1 MTRAADLAKLIAGG
15 GTITVA
21 DNSDTLT
28 LESTDADANVGPV
41 LNLHRNSASPADGDL
56 TGRIV
61 FKADDDAGNAATFAR
76 IEATAVDVSNG
87 GEDGRLDFFT
97 AKDDAFT
104 AALSISG
111 TDVGIGTTSPSR
123 TFHVSSSSGTA
134 VKVETSDND
143 KGLIEFSNNG
153 SSTTSFLGSADNDM
167 QFGTGGSERMR
178 IDSSGN
184 VGIGVTAP
192 SDSTNNGDN
201 LVIGGE
207 SNVGMSFLSNATSGN
222 GAIYFAD
229 GTSGTAAYRGIL
241 SYSHSDDAMDFGTAS
256 TAARMRI
263 DSSGNVGIG
272 TTSPYAIR
280 QTTQDTT
287 NAIGLAIANSSD
299 DGSADSVGISFALAR
314 SGGLLFG
321 IEGIRMQKEQ
331 AFTGTPSTID
341 SALIF
346 QTISDETTSE
356 KMRIDSSGN
365 ILFGCTSTSAPSFS
379 FNPDSGGGK
388 IVSIKDSTNSRTH
401 YEFHNPNGTVGSI
414 TTSSSSTA
422 FNTSSD
428 YRLKEN
434 IVTDWDATTRLKQLK
449 PSRFNFKTD
458 KDTTVDGFLA
468 HEAQAVV
475 PESVTGTKDEV
486 DEDGNAVM
494 QGIDQSKLV
503 PLMVKTI
510 QELEA
515 RIATLESK

>member
-1 MTRAADLAKLIAGG
+1 GDQAG
-15 GTITVA
+15 
-21 DNSDTLT
+21 
-28 LESTDADANVGPV
+28 
-41 LNLHRNSASPADGDL
+41 
-56 TGRIV
+56 
-61 FKADDDAGNAATFAR
+61 
-76 IEATAVDVSNG
+76 
-87 GEDGRLDFFT
+87 
-97 AKDDAFT
+97 
-104 AALSISG
+104 
-111 TDVGIGTTSPSR
+111 
-123 TFHVSSSSGTA
+123 SGTA
-134 VKVETSDND
+134 GAGSMIVGANSFFIQASEHKDSSTRVP
-143 KGLIEFSNNG
+143 IVFSNI
-153 SSTTSFLGSADNDM
+153 
-167 QFGTGGSERMR
+167 GGSTESMR
-178 IDSSGN
+178 IDASGN
-184 VGIGVTAP
+184 VGIGTSAP

-229 GTSGTAAYRGIL
+229 GTSGTDAYRGIL

-272 TTSPYAIR
+272 TTSPYAIL

-458 KDTTVDGFLA
+458 KDTTV
-468 HEAQAVV
+468 
-475 PESVTGTKDEV
+475 
-486 DEDGNAVM
+486 
-494 QGIDQSKLV
+494 
-503 PLMVKTI
+503 
-510 QELEA
+510 
-515 RIATLESK
+515 